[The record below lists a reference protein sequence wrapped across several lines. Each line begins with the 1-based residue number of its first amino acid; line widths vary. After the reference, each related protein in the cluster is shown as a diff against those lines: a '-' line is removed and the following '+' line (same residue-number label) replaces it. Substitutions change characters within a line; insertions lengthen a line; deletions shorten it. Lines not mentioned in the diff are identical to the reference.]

1 MTDRRAMIAQLHQMT
16 EEKMQQFQGLID
28 DLRSSNTET
37 KSSMGDKYETS
48 REMLQ
53 QEIMQIQ
60 RQLAIFQE
68 HQTQVKKL
76 TDTPSEIVKTGSIA
90 KTTFGNFI
98 ITTSMGEFQ
107 VDGEKFISISE
118 QSPLAQQL
126 MNKKVGDSF
135 LMQGKSYQVLEVG

>member
-1 MTDRRAMIAQLHQMT
+1 MINRKAIIAQLHQLT
-16 EEKMQQFQGLID
+16 EEKTQQFQGLID

-60 RQLAIFQE
+60 RQLAVFQE
-68 HQTQVKKL
+68 HQMQVRKL
-76 TDTPSEIVKTGSIA
+76 TENFSEIIKSGSIA

-98 ITTSMGEFQ
+98 IITSIGEFQ
-107 VDGEKFISISE
+107 VNGEKFISISE
-118 QSPLAQQL
+118 QTPLAQQL
-126 MNKKVGDSF
+126 MGKKVGDSF
-135 LMQGKSYQVLEVG
+135 LIQGKTYQVLEVG

>member
-1 MTDRRAMIAQLHQMT
+1 MTDRKEIIAKLNQIV
-16 EEKMQQFQGLID
+16 EEKILQFQQLID

-68 HQTQVKKL
+68 HQSHVKRL
-76 TDTPSEIVKTGSIA
+76 TEAFSETIKTGSVV

-98 ITTSMGEFQ
+98 IVSSLGEFEIE
-107 VDGEKFISISE
+107 GEKFISISE
-118 QSPLAQQL
+118 QTPLAQQL
-126 MNKKVGDSF
+126 LGKKAGDFFSIH
-135 LMQGKSYQVLEVG
+135 QQKYQILEVS

>member
-1 MTDRRAMIAQLHQMT
+1 MTDRIVIIAKLNQIV
-16 EEKMQQFQGLID
+16 EEKILQFQGMID

-60 RQLAIFQE
+60 RQLAVFQE
-68 HQTQVKKL
+68 HQSQVRKL
-76 TDTPSEIVKTGSIA
+76 TEIASETIKTGSIV

-98 ITTSMGEFQ
+98 IITSLGEFQ
-107 VDGEKFISISE
+107 ADGEKFVSISE
-118 QSPLAQQL
+118 QTPLAQQL
-126 MNKKVGDSF
+126 IGKKVGE
-135 LMQGKSYQVLEVG
+135 SYLIQQKAYHIQDVF

>member
-1 MTDRRAMIAQLHQMT
+1 MTDRTAIIAQLNQIV
-16 EEKMQQFQGLID
+16 EEKIQQFHGMID

-60 RQLAIFQE
+60 RQLAVFQA
-68 HQTQVKKL
+68 HQIQVKKL
-76 TDTPSEIVKTGSIA
+76 TENFSETIKTGSVV

-98 ITTSMGEFQ
+98 IITSLGELEIG
-107 VDGEKFISISE
+107 GEKFVSISE
-118 QSPLAQQL
+118 QTPLAQQL
-126 MNKKVGDSF
+126 LGKKAEDAFSI
-135 LMQGKSYQVLEVG
+135 

>member
-1 MTDRRAMIAQLHQMT
+1 MTDRKEIIAKLNQIV
-16 EEKMQQFQGLID
+16 EEKIQQFQGMID

-60 RQLAIFQE
+60 RQLAVFQE
-68 HQTQVKKL
+68 HQIQVRKL
-76 TDTPSEIVKTGSIA
+76 TEIVSETIKTGSIV

-98 ITTSMGEFQ
+98 IITSLGEFEM
-107 VDGEKFISISE
+107 DGEKFVSISE
-118 QSPLAQQL
+118 QTPLAQQL
-126 MNKKVGDSF
+126 MRKEVGDSF
-135 LMQGKSYQVLEVG
+135 SIQQKIYLIVEMV

>member
-1 MTDRRAMIAQLHQMT
+1 MTDRKAIIDRLNQIV
-16 EEKMQQFQGLID
+16 EEKIQQFQGMID

-60 RQLAIFQE
+60 RQLAVFQA
-68 HQTQVKKL
+68 HQIQVRKL
-76 TDTPSEIVKTGSIA
+76 TENVSETIKTGSVV

-98 ITTSMGEFQ
+98 IVTSLGELE
-107 VDGEKFISISE
+107 VDGDKFVSISE
-118 QSPLAQQL
+118 QTPLAQQL
-126 MNKKVGDSF
+126 LGKKAGDAFSV
-135 LMQGKSYQVLEVG
+135 QQRTYQILEVG

>member
-1 MTDRRAMIAQLHQMT
+1 MTDRKAIIAQLHQIV
-16 EEKMQQFQGLID
+16 EEKIRQFQGMID

-60 RQLAIFQE
+60 RQLAVFQA
-68 HQTQVKKL
+68 HQIQVRKL
-76 TDTPSEIVKTGSIA
+76 TENVSEAIKTGSMV

-98 ITTSMGEFQ
+98 IITSLGELE
-107 VDGEKFISISE
+107 VDDEKFVSISE
-118 QSPLAQQL
+118 QTPLAKEL
-126 MNKKVGDSF
+126 MGKKVGDAFSI
-135 LMQGKSYQVLEVG
+135 QQKDYKVLEVG